1 MTQAKEKI
9 LIVEDEGLFAKAI
22 SKRLVKAGY
31 TCEIAG
37 TLQQA
42 RQMLKDFAPDM
53 MTLDMRLP
61 DGNGLELLAE
71 VRAEDELIPVL
82 VMTAYG
88 ELDDAVSAMKMKA
101 SDYLKKPVD
110 LDELQLNI
118 EKVLSKAHLSRQ
130 LEFSRKR
137 ESHASEG
144 VEFIGEAA
152 QIEDIRSQVQR
163 IGQLCPDIDTIP
175 PTMLILGETG
185 TGKDVVARLL
195 HSHSRRSGRPFV
207 QMDCAALPRDLIEAE
222 LFGHEKGAFTN
233 ASSARIGLVE
243 AAEDG
248 VLFIDEIG
256 ELPLE
261 LQAKLLATLERRTLR
276 RVGSNQERP
285 VKAWFIS
292 ATNRDLEQMVRDG
305 EFRSDLYYRLN
316 VLSLA
321 MPPLRQRG
329 KDIERLARTFCEQNT
344 RRYGLQPVELTE
356 DAVQALHAYAWPGN
370 VRELKHSMEQA
381 VLLSGGGRIDASA
394 FMFNHNVSSIQG
406 GGISNQQLQGMTL
419 DAAEYQLI
427 KAALERTHNNVS
439 ESARQLGVTRMA
451 MRYRMKK
458 YRL

>member
-1 MTQAKEKI
+1 
-9 LIVEDEGLFAKAI
+9 
-22 SKRLVKAGY
+22 
-31 TCEIAG
+31 
-37 TLQQA
+37 
-42 RQMLKDFAPDM
+42 
-53 MTLDMRLP
+53 
-61 DGNGLELLAE
+61 
-71 VRAEDELIPVL
+71 
-82 VMTAYG
+82 
-88 ELDDAVSAMKMKA
+88 MKA

-144 VEFIGEAA
+144 VEFIGEAP
-152 QIEDIRSQVQR
+152 QINDIRTQVQR

-175 PTMLILGETG
+175 PTILILGETG
-185 TGKDVVARLL
+185 TGKDVAARLL
-195 HSHSRRSGRPFV
+195 HGHSRRAGRPFV

-305 EFRSDLYYRLN
+305 QFRSDLYYRLN

-329 KDIERLARTFCEQNT
+329 RDIERLARTFCEQNT
-344 RRYGLQPVELTE
+344 RRYGLQPVELT
-356 DAVQALHAYAWPGN
+356 DTAVQALHDYAWPGN

-394 FMFNHNVSSIQG
+394 FMFNQRVSPEQG
-406 GGISNQQLQGMTL
+406 GITNQQLQGMTL
-419 DAAEYQLI
+419 DEAEFQLL

-458 YRL
+458 YNL